1 MKRSLA
7 MVLALALAF
16 TMTACG
22 STPTSS
28 DGAVG
33 ASIQRN
39 QTTQQLESTPES
51 PEPEEPEAEYVPHDP
66 IVLTGSGDDVLE
78 IDSLDYYYAFRITG
92 GAAGKHFAV
101 TTYDANG
108 NYSELLV
115 NATGQYSGVTY
126 DPSLN
131 VGMIEVKATGEW
143 TIEIVELLTLDIIEI
158 GDTLTGTGDSVFSLL
173 TAGKTATISGGAA
186 GKHFAVTTYNG
197 YGQYNDLLVNTTDPY
212 EGKVILEGDPVI
224 AVVKATGDWSFT
236 LN

>member
-16 TMTACG
+16 TLTACG
-22 STPTSS
+22 STSTSS

-39 QTTQQLESTPES
+39 QPTQQLESTPES

-101 TTYDANG
+101 TTYD
-108 NYSELLV
+108 
-115 NATGQYSGVTY
+115 
-126 DPSLN
+126 
-131 VGMIEVKATGEW
+131 
-143 TIEIVELLTLDIIEI
+143 
-158 GDTLTGTGDSVFSLL
+158 
-173 TAGKTATISGGAA
+173 
-186 GKHFAVTTYNG
+186 G